1 VKTLKRGDLVPAFKV
16 KALTGETISLKDL
29 RGEVVL
35 LDFWATWCGP
45 CRPEIPRIWEAYL
58 KYHDRGFEV
67 IGISL
72 DKDRKKL
79 EKFIK
84 DNEVS
89 WPQVFDENGWK
100 SELAKLY
107 GVHSI
112 PRPIL
117 LNRETRVYTPKA
129 RGKELDRA
137 LAELFKDETP
147 VIENPL

>member
-1 VKTLKRGDLVPAFKV
+1 M
-16 KALTGETISLKDL
+16 
-29 RGEVVL
+29 
-35 LDFWATWCGP
+35 
-45 CRPEIPRIWEAYL
+45 
-58 KYHDRGFEV
+58 

-89 WPQVFDENGWK
+89 WPQVFDGKGWN
-100 SELAKLY
+100 SALARLY

-112 PRPIL
+112 PRAIL
-117 LNRETRVYTPKA
+117 LNRETRVYTSKA

-137 LAELFKDETP
+137 LAELFKDETT
-147 VIENPL
+147 VIEKPL